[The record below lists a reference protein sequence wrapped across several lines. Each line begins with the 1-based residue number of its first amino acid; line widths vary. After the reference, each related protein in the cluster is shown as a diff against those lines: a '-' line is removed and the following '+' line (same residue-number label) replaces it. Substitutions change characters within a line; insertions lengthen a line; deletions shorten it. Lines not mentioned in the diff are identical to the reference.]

1 MIEHLNGFIE
11 TLRGKIIEFK
21 VGHFKNTTLL
31 QNNFTI
37 RMITISNDCIRLK
50 ETFLNVRNTYDRYMD
65 RDEVGGPNDLYETM
79 GVKISQV
86 SSMCLEII
94 CEDMYKCLDEK
105 YFMFLLS
112 KEWLTD
118 DSVIKTIIS
127 TSNDYMAD
135 LTHLRAESLIEIL
148 VRWQN
153 RIKAEYMKGFLQN
166 MSVVQRGARKCQFD
180 NSSERKL
187 FGSKMNHEIAL
198 LDQWFTNM
206 LSNVD
211 DKGLVNFNV
220 LPLMTKIIKAD
231 DVDFIGVEIGAL
243 IKRCPD
249 ITSEML
255 YGLLML
261 RGDVSKSDFKDKY
274 EDYVISNQKL
284 ADANKAKVSS
294 ESGKLVKTDPVMKIL
309 KRELKI

>member
-1 MIEHLNGFIE
+1 
-11 TLRGKIIEFK
+11 
-21 VGHFKNTTLL
+21 
-31 QNNFTI
+31 
-37 RMITISNDCIRLK
+37 
-50 ETFLNVRNTYDRYMD
+50 MD

-94 CEDMYKCLDEK
+94 CEDMYKCLDEQ

-148 VRWQN
+148 VRWHN

-249 ITSEML
+249 ITSDML

-261 RGDVSKSDFKDKY
+261 RGDVSRSDFKDKY

-284 ADANKAKVSS
+284 ADANKAKSSS
-294 ESGKLVKTDPVMKIL
+294 EGGNLVKTDPVMKIL